1 MLPSKAVRTY
11 PHIDGFI
18 FQSDVFCLIRLHTPF
33 KHHMARCL
41 LRHPGCARTRTR
53 NAHRA
58 ADHDAPSTLP
68 LLLPSQ
74 RGGLRAPK
82 AEAANQKRPDE
93 QPKTNTPMRG
103 MTGIASWDSHLGR
116 GFLLCPHYPPAFWHA
131 RRPISR
137 PNDVYTDLPVP
148 NAMRKF
154 HAERL
159 VKGKSTCGQVMCL
172 AQMETKAD
180 DQGQKA
186 LQAWVRSLYG
196 APIWPSITSRYTEP
210 CSSLNSTL

>member
-1 MLPSKAVRTY
+1 
-11 PHIDGFI
+11 
-18 FQSDVFCLIRLHTPF
+18 
-33 KHHMARCL
+33 
-41 LRHPGCARTRTR
+41 
-53 NAHRA
+53 
-58 ADHDAPSTLP
+58 
-68 LLLPSQ
+68 
-74 RGGLRAPK
+74 
-82 AEAANQKRPDE
+82 
-93 QPKTNTPMRG
+93 MRG

-159 VKGKSTCGQVMCL
+159 VKGRSTRGQAMCL

-186 LQAWVRSLYG
+186 LQAWARSLYG
-196 APIWPSITSRYTEP
+196 GSWTISVCGVWKWHGDLLVRHQSAFCGKIPAVKPMSVIWRPSHQPFFPFWIPLHIGLGYHRDTGAERYHP
-210 CSSLNSTL
+210 CACNISHRCASTVWNCRIKGP

>member
-1 MLPSKAVRTY
+1 
-11 PHIDGFI
+11 
-18 FQSDVFCLIRLHTPF
+18 
-33 KHHMARCL
+33 
-41 LRHPGCARTRTR
+41 
-53 NAHRA
+53 
-58 ADHDAPSTLP
+58 
-68 LLLPSQ
+68 
-74 RGGLRAPK
+74 
-82 AEAANQKRPDE
+82 
-93 QPKTNTPMRG
+93 MRG

-159 VKGKSTCGQVMCL
+159 VKGKSTRGQVMCL

-196 APIWPSITSRYTEP
+196 APIWPSITSRYSYPQVVSKKPPRPGPAIAPNGAINAIMPMAFPRSCGLTATAISATP
-210 CSSLNSTL
+210 

>member
-1 MLPSKAVRTY
+1 
-11 PHIDGFI
+11 
-18 FQSDVFCLIRLHTPF
+18 
-33 KHHMARCL
+33 
-41 LRHPGCARTRTR
+41 
-53 NAHRA
+53 
-58 ADHDAPSTLP
+58 
-68 LLLPSQ
+68 
-74 RGGLRAPK
+74 
-82 AEAANQKRPDE
+82 
-93 QPKTNTPMRG
+93 MRG

-159 VKGKSTCGQVMCL
+159 VKGKSTRGQVMCL

-196 APIWPSITSRYTEP
+196 APIWPSITSRYIEQMAVGHIIGG
-210 CSSLNSTL
+210 

>member
-1 MLPSKAVRTY
+1 M
-11 PHIDGFI
+11 IDNNKQWFLLILAAAWLFI
-18 FQSDVFCLIRLHTPF
+18 ALALTTLVQHHT
-33 KHHMARCL
+33 AECL

-93 QPKTNTPMRG
+93 QPKTNTPMRA

-137 PNDVYTDLPVP
+137 PNDVDTDLPVP
-148 NAMRKF
+148 NAIRWPVLL
-154 HAERL
+154 RR
-159 VKGKSTCGQVMCL
+159 
-172 AQMETKAD
+172 AQPVSGPAD
-180 DQGQKA
+180 GGG
-186 LQAWVRSLYG
+186 L
-196 APIWPSITSRYTEP
+196 P
-210 CSSLNSTL
+210 